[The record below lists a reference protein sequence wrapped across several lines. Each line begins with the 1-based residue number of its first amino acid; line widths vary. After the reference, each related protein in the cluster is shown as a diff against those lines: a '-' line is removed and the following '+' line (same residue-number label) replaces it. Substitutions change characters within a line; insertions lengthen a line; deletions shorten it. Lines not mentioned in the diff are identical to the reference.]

1 MKNIQQHIIM
11 AAMLV
16 TFAMAQNEAEKEYK
30 DSIYKGVTP
39 KESFYKMSAEMNVWS
54 STSTAGAGIG
64 FAVFALSYIY
74 TVGAIFFDI
83 SKSKKEYI
91 DLIEFD
97 KKEIQRLELSAA
109 AMQEI

>member
-1 MKNIQQHIIM
+1 MM

-16 TFAMAQNEAEKEYK
+16 TFAMAQKEAEKEYA

-39 KESFYKMSAEMNVWS
+39 KESFYNMSDEMNVWDGQS
-54 STSTAGAGIG
+54 QIGAGLG

-83 SKSKKEYI
+83 SKSKKEYL

-97 KKEIQRLELSAA
+97 KKEIQRLELS
-109 AMQEI
+109 

>member
-1 MKNIQQHIIM
+1 MKNSQQHLIM
-11 AAMLV
+11 AAMLI
-16 TFAMAQNEAEKEYK
+16 TFAMAQKKAELEYK
-30 DSIYKGVTP
+30 DSIYKGVSP
-39 KESFYKMSAEMNVWS
+39 KKSFYNMSDDRSMWDAQS
-54 STSTAGAGIG
+54 QIGAGVG

-83 SKSKKEYI
+83 SKSKKEYL

-97 KKEIQRLELSAA
+97 KKEIQRLGLSAA